1 LGRGKGREVS
11 LTPKQEEFVRA
22 YVDTS
27 CASTAYR
34 RAYNA
39 EGMKDNS
46 IHVNACKLLKSAK
59 VALRI
64 NELQE
69 RATKTAVLDRAWVL
83 ERLMRNADK
92 GAEMDDLTASNKAL
106 ELLGKTE
113 ELQMFIEKSKSDITT
128 DGKPM
133 VPVLNVSIG
142 RTKS

>member
-1 LGRGKGREVS
+1 VS

-128 DGKPM
+128 DGKPIA
-133 VPVLNVSIG
+133 PILNVTVG
-142 RTKS
+142 RAKP

>member
-1 LGRGKGREVS
+1 VT

-92 GAEMDDLTASNKAL
+92 GAELDDLTASNKAL

-128 DGKPM
+128 DGKPIA
-133 VPVLNVSIG
+133 PILNVTVG
-142 RTKS
+142 RAKP

>member
-22 YVDTS
+22 YVETS

-39 EGMKDNS
+39 ENMKDNS
-46 IHVNACKLLKSAK
+46 IHVSACNVLKNPK
-59 VALRI
+59 VALRVE
-64 NELQE
+64 ELQE
-69 RATKTAVLDRAWVL
+69 RATKVAALDRAWVL
-83 ERLMRNADK
+83 KHLMANVEQGQK
-92 GAEMDDLTASNKAL
+92 IEDLTASNKAL

-142 RTKS
+142 RTKP

>member
-1 LGRGKGREVS
+1 VS
-11 LTPKQEEFVRA
+11 LTVKQDEFVRA
-22 YVDTS
+22 YVETG

-39 EGMKDNS
+39 SAMKDNV
-46 IHVNACKLLKSAK
+46 IHVKACELLKSGK
-59 VALRI
+59 VAVRI
-64 NELQE
+64 AELQE

-92 GAEMDDLTASNKAL
+92 GAELDDLTASNKAL

-142 RTKS
+142 RTKP